1 MKICVAFYKGTG
13 NVFNAI
19 IRKWTKSTYS
29 HAELIL
35 ADGQTW
41 ISITPFLK
49 SKIYSQKNPDYDEK
63 EWDFIDLDVT
73 EEQHGII
80 EEFYSITEG
89 CSYDWPGML
98 LSQFLPFRIKTEGKW
113 YCSEWIAYALRISGV
128 IDWKT
133 IKIFDK
139 SDLSPSVLYRIVQE
153 VARSENK
160 KVQSR

>member
-1 MKICVAFYKGTG
+1 MEICIAFYKGTG
-13 NVFNAI
+13 NIFNAI
-19 IRKWTKSTYS
+19 IRKWTNSIYS

-35 ADGQTW
+35 ADGKTW

-49 SKIYSQKNPDYDEK
+49 SKIYSKTNPDYNRE
-63 EWDFIDLDVT
+63 EWDFVT
-73 EEQHGII
+73 LSVSPEQHKII
-80 EEFYSITEG
+80 EEFYLITEG
-89 CSYDWPGML
+89 CRYDWPGML

-139 SDLSPSVLYRIVQE
+139 SDLSPSVLYKIVKE
-153 VARSENK
+153 MEYVESK
-160 KVQSR
+160 KVQG